1 MFKKWHGLAWAGM
14 GWNGPAWAGM
24 GWNGHFS
31 VCLEGNFAHAK
42 QKFVF
47 FIKFLAEWTEMVKLC
62 YDMVL
67 KIKYR
72 VFQFHFTYFK
82 PLYLEEYL
90 T

>member
-1 MFKKWHGLAWAGM
+1 MRLDVVGC
-14 GWNGPAWAGM
+14 GWMWM
-24 GWNGHFS
+24 DVHFS
-31 VCLEGNFAHAK
+31 MCPLDSPVL
-42 QKFVF
+42 F